1 MEDLNIQYN
10 LTETIETV
18 TLKLYDNQGRLVK
31 TMEQLEQ
38 EAGFYQVRWNLSDLQ
53 AGMYHVCLELNGK
66 CTKMERVIMLK

>member
-1 MEDLNIQYN
+1 
-10 LTETIETV
+10 
-18 TLKLYDNQGRLVK
+18 
-31 TMEQLEQ
+31 MEQLEQ